1 MSNPRV
7 GVAIIVKKD
16 DKILLGYRKSELG
29 KNTWGL
35 PGGKLEFGEELIDCA
50 IRELQEETNL
60 IVKSKHLRLLGVSNA
75 IFDDELH
82 YITVI
87 YSVKKFTGE
96 LTVLE
101 PDKCETWEWFDYY
114 KPPKELFLPLKNFLI
129 SKKIISNK

>member
-7 GVAIIVKKD
+7 GVAIMIKKD

-60 IVKSKHLRLLGVSNA
+60 IVKPKHLRLLGISNA

-87 YSVKKFTGE
+87 YSAKKFTGE

-101 PDKCETWEWFDYY
+101 PDKCEAWTWFDYY
-114 KPPKELFLPLKNFLI
+114 NTPKDLFLPLKNFLI
-129 SKKIISNK
+129 AKKIIDR